1 VIRVSVEVGC
11 GTAHFSVAVRAENI
25 RQAVGIVEARYPGG
39 VVRVVHPIDPESFF
53 IREPAAAGPVELEMP
68 ESVAG

>member
-1 VIRVSVEVGC
+1 MIKVSVEVGS

-25 RQAVGIVEARYPGG
+25 RQAVEIVEARYPGG
-39 VVRVVHPIDPESFF
+39 DVRVVHPIDPEAYF
-53 IREPAAAGPVELEMP
+53 IKEPAAAGPVELEMP